1 MGEFIAKI
9 SAGVPVML
17 QLLSNGEYDLLN
29 DDLVVPPHNWENT
42 VIPGS
47 SVTMRARNL
56 VSPPIDKKAPWYR
69 RSISRG
75 SG

>member
-17 QLLSNGEYDLLN
+17 QLLSNGEYDLLK
-29 DDLVVPPHNWENT
+29 DDLVVPPHLWEST
-42 VIPGS
+42 VFPGS

-56 VSPPIDKKAPWYR
+56 ASSTIGKKASWLR
-69 RSISRG
+69 RSVGKG

>member
-17 QLLSNGEYDLLN
+17 QLLSNGEYDLLK
-29 DDLVVPPHNWENT
+29 DDLVVPPHLWEST

-56 VSPPIDKKAPWYR
+56 VLPAIDKKTSWLR